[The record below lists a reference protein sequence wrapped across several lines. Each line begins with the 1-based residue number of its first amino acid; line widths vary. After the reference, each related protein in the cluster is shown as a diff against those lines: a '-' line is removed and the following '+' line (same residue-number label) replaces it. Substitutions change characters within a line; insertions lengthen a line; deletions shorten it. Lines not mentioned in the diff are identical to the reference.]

1 MGHSNKDG
9 LVERAGKADSVTHMP
24 STIIGDSMKSN
35 QRPTIVTTM
44 ILLTW
49 IAATAATA
57 DETDQAVV
65 ILDISGIQGGLVVH
79 LGL

>member
-1 MGHSNKDG
+1 
-9 LVERAGKADSVTHMP
+9 
-24 STIIGDSMKSN
+24 MKSN